1 MKTNILKYS
10 LGLLMLLV
18 IAAGCT
24 KDFEDLNTDPNRP
37 KEVPTVNLI
46 STAQKT
52 LTDDIFDEWFSG
64 RQGLLWSQ
72 FWAQRNYTDE
82 DRFNIRP
89 GTNNGYWRLLYMDM
103 MDLEQIIKIAND
115 PEQAA
120 VINANGDAEG
130 QIHVANII
138 KSYVFQLLAATYGD
152 VPYEEAFDA
161 LNNPMPAYSTQ
172 KVIYLDLFAKLKAA
186 SDYLNSI
193 DNQVFASGDLMYDGD
208 PAQWAKFANALRL
221 KLAIRLSKV
230 TDAELVA
237 ARTAAIADASDKA
250 FESNDD
256 NAQITYL
263 GDGESNSPMYDGFY
277 TSRRNDMTVTAN
289 FVDLLKGINDTLNN
303 KVNPFL
309 GLEDPRI
316 EVWVPKRDGVYRG
329 MPYGLVNAQAS
340 ALRAYTAD
348 LYNSYNIV
356 TWGDAS
362 VVWMD
367 YAEVCFILSE
377 LNGWDQDLY
386 EEGVAASMERWGIEE
401 AVVTDF
407 IAQLPAA
414 TEETV
419 LTQKYIALY
428 MNGYEAWA
436 EWRRTG
442 YPKSIIQVGEK
453 TGPLVSGESIT
464 FVPVVGNAI
473 PRRLTY
479 PAQEY
484 SINPSTA
491 AAAQSIGGDDFS
503 TRLIWDKP

>member
-24 KDFEDLNTDPNRP
+24 KDFEEMNTDPNRP
-37 KEVPTVNLI
+37 KEVPTTNLI
-46 STAQKT
+46 TTAQKT

-89 GTNNGYWRLLYMDM
+89 GTNNGYWRLLYTDM
-103 MDLEQIIKIAND
+103 MDLQQIKNIASN
-115 PEQAA
+115 PTKAA
-120 VINANGDAEG
+120 GINVTGDAEG
-130 QIHVANII
+130 QIHVANILQ
-138 KSYVFQLLAATYGD
+138 SYVFQLLASTYGD

-172 KVIYLDLFAKLKAA
+172 KVIFLDLFAKLKAA

-193 DNQVFASGDLMYDGD
+193 DTQVFPSGDIMYDGD

-237 ARTAAIADASDKA
+237 ARAAAIADASDKA
-250 FESNDD
+250 FTSNAD

-263 GDGESNSPMYDGFY
+263 GDGASNAPMYDGFY
-277 TSRRNDMTVTAN
+277 TAVRNDMTVTAN
-289 FVDLLKGINDTLNN
+289 FVDLLKGINDTLN
-303 KVNPFL
+303 KKINPFL
-309 GLEDPRI
+309 GLQDPRLAI
-316 EVWVPKRDGVYRG
+316 WVPKAKGVYRG
-329 MPYGLVNAQAS
+329 MPYGLVDADAS
-340 ALRAYTAD
+340 VLRAYTAN
-348 LYNSYNIV
+348 LYNAQNLV
-356 TWGDAS
+356 LLGDAT

-377 LNGWDQDLY
+377 LNAWDQDWY
-386 EEGVAASMERWGIEE
+386 EEGVAASMERWGVDATIAEE
-401 AVVTDF
+401 F
-407 IAQLPAA
+407 IADLPVASQA
-414 TEETV
+414 TV

-442 YPKSIIQVGEK
+442 YPKSMIQVGEK
-453 TGPLVSGESIT
+453 TGPLLSGTAIT
-464 FVPVVGNAI
+464 FVPVVGTGI

-484 SINPSTA
+484 SINPKTA
-491 AAAQSIGGDDFS
+491 AAATSIGGDELA
-503 TRLIWDKP
+503 TRLIWDRP